1 MEFDSKIII
10 NNNLSMTIESEIKRL
25 SKYFSKS
32 VHQLPGAYL
41 VDEYNMLELEWRGIK
56 QSTDV
61 KNEIKRALNKTL
73 SAKTLVKLNSVI
85 NKLND
90 IAASKVEDSF
100 TKSVRVNILDKT
112 SKYIQENNLINC
124 AIIIEYD
131 QDPKKIFVGIS
142 NKSNTDVYQAFN
154 NDLDLS
160 PYLGI
165 IHDKNWNDLM
175 NIFEETLVCDELF
188 IYELSYLVELCAYKK
203 IIQALRKLKGFTEKY
218 YPLHTEIHIG
228 QHDCEKFIY
237 IVE

>member
-1 MEFDSKIII
+1 
-10 NNNLSMTIESEIKRL
+10 MTIESEIKRL
-25 SKYFSKS
+25 TKYYSKS

-41 VDEYNMLELEWRGIK
+41 VDEYNMLELEWRGFK
-56 QSTDV
+56 QSTEV
-61 KNEIKRALNKTL
+61 KNEIKKALNKTL

-90 IAASKVEDSF
+90 IAASKVENSF
-100 TKSVRVNILDKT
+100 TESVKVNILNQT
-112 SKYIQENNLINC
+112 SKYIRENDVNNC
-124 AIIIEYD
+124 AIIVEYD
-131 QDPKKIFVGIS
+131 QDPRSIFVGIS
-142 NKSNTDVYQAFN
+142 NKSSTDIYQVFN

-165 IHDKNWNDLM
+165 IHDKSWDDLM
-175 NIFEETLVCDELF
+175 NIFEGTLVCDELF

-203 IIQALRKLKGFTEKY
+203 IVQALKQLKGFTEKY

-237 IVE
+237 TVK

>member
-1 MEFDSKIII
+1 
-10 NNNLSMTIESEIKRL
+10 MTIESEIKRL

-188 IYELSYLVELCAYKK
+188 IYELSYLVELCAYKNHTS
-203 IIQALRKLKGFTEKY
+203 FEKTKR
-218 YPLHTEIHIG
+218 LH
-228 QHDCEKFIY
+228 
-237 IVE
+237 